1 MFLCS
6 CDIIENLNIILNC
19 NQSGILR
26 QQTRDE
32 ELKKYCV
39 ILLEMFGSL
48 NYTRRTLEELDT
60 EARAEVAKFGGNPL
74 PEDDLDELLD

>member
-60 EARAEVAKFGGNPL
+60 EARAEVAKHGGNPML
-74 PEDDLDELLD
+74 EDILNELLD